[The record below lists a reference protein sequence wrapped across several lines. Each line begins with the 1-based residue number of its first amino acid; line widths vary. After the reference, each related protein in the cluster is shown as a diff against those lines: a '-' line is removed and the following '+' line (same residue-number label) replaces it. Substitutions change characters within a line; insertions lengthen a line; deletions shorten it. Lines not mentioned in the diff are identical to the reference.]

1 MNPNRKAKIQELI
14 HAARN
19 YRFCGPSDD
28 PDEQTAVTAEYRS
41 LVVQLKRL
49 AGPILPLPC
58 ADRLEAINVDVDD
71 LRSAYAA
78 DDEIKPLLFDIED
91 ALEHVA
97 NEGMTSGS
105 NRWIVES
112 SLVTRIEELK
122 SKAIDVGTLARMCR
136 EINSSYAHGNILA
149 TLLLMRTV
157 LNHVPSVFGHETF
170 EQVAAHTGGK
180 SLKISFDHLE
190 TGLRNVA
197 DFHAHRRI
205 TSLELYPSVAQVEPF
220 KPDFEQLLHEV
231 VKHVTKNP
239 DGVSSPERRPER
251 KPLKSAAEAVGD
263 VAAADARF
271 PTPQLVPPKSRL
283 RDAMMIVIAPVSRST
298 SHHEYFLEKL
308 DEMDVLIRVP
318 SGEGVRIPKSDFVES
333 WDDACLKPK
342 LMLTRKYFQGYFRSY
357 EHAPEFFLPRP

>member
-1 MNPNRKAKIQELI
+1 
-14 HAARN
+14 
-19 YRFCGPSDD
+19 
-28 PDEQTAVTAEYRS
+28 
-41 LVVQLKRL
+41 
-49 AGPILPLPC
+49 
-58 ADRLEAINVDVDD
+58 
-71 LRSAYAA
+71 
-78 DDEIKPLLFDIED
+78 
-91 ALEHVA
+91 
-97 NEGMTSGS
+97 
-105 NRWIVES
+105 
-112 SLVTRIEELK
+112 
-122 SKAIDVGTLARMCR
+122 MCR